1 MILNAFKALI
11 ILNAE
16 TLSHK
21 KFEEFR
27 KLLISLPFNSFSML
41 KGKLLNGIQ
50 NISLVVIA
58 VIVIIIPFNFGG
70 GITI

>member
-1 MILNAFKALI
+1 LI
-11 ILNAE
+11 SINNSKWE

-21 KFEEFR
+21 KFTEFR
-27 KLLISLPFNSFSML
+27 KLLISLPLNSFLML

-50 NISLVVIA
+50 NISVVVIA